1 MKCITRKVGHSLV
14 LFVLTMST
22 HAADGSVS
30 MPTGTGVKPAISSET
45 MASDAATK
53 ESVAGTSPVPPTSKQ
68 ASRLKIPPAAKTTL
82 QGTFAGEIEMFV
94 GETRV
99 IAEPNAGRLA
109 VGNGK
114 TLSAAVMDDK
124 EILLIANEVGVSSL
138 HIWTR
143 DGRNRRLKVTIMPS
157 EIARVTWEVA
167 SFLAAIPNAKANV
180 IGDKVVVEGDNLS
193 DRDLAKI
200 DELAKRYPQIVNFT
214 NRIGWEKMIVMD
226 VKVVEFPTTTLR
238 EIGLKWNTTGGVA
251 VGGVWSPIRRG
262 DTSPYSINLQTG
274 QNNAAPIVD
283 NPNTAFQ
290 GVPLTPGL
298 KALSLLNL
306 GLNAQLNLLEQ
317 NGTASILAQPTL
329 SARSGSKAS
338 FLAGGE
344 FPYSVSNING
354 TTILFKPY
362 GIRLD
367 IEPRVDHNGVIRAKI
382 MSEVSD
388 IDTSVTTT
396 GGPALRTRKTE
407 TEFNVQEGGTIVLSG
422 LLKRDI
428 STSIDKVPFL
438 GDIPVLGALFRS
450 KRFQNNETELVVFV
464 TPTAVDRHTLAQA
477 NSMES
482 AVGRL
487 EKAPRVGTPDLASV
501 PGFPVA
507 KKERGPR
514 PASSWSDPQD

>member
-1 MKCITRKVGHSLV
+1 MSLFA
-14 LFVLTMST
+14 LAA
-22 HAADGSVS
+22 HAADGG
-30 MPTGTGVKPAISSET
+30 MLLPPTALAAAAAGGDSGASGPARNPSGGTGSTQASAKRVPQAKAAPA
-45 MASDAATK
+45 
-53 ESVAGTSPVPPTSKQ
+53 PVPAP
-68 ASRLKIPPAAKTTL
+68 ALKGP
-82 QGTFAGEIEMFV
+82 FAGEIEMFV

-99 IAEPNAGRLA
+99 LAEPNAGRLA

-114 TLSAAVMDDK
+114 ALSAAVMDDK
-124 EILLIANEVGVSSL
+124 EILLIANDVGVSSL

-143 DGRNRRLKVTIMPS
+143 DGRNRRLKVSIMPG
-157 EIARVTWEVA
+157 ETARVNSEVA
-167 SFLAAIPNAKANV
+167 AFLATIVNAKAAV

-226 VKVVEFPTTTLR
+226 VRVVEFPIATLR
-238 EIGLKWNTTGGVA
+238 EIGLKWNATGGIA
-251 VGGVWSPIRRG
+251 IGGVWSPISRG
-262 DTSPYSINLQTG
+262 DTSPYAINLQSG
-274 QNNAAPIVD
+274 QSNAAPIVD
-283 NPNTAFQ
+283 NPNTLYQ
-290 GVPLTPGL
+290 GVPLSSGL
-298 KALSLLNL
+298 TVLSMMNM
-306 GLNAQLNLLEQ
+306 GLNAQLNLMEQ

-354 TTILFKPY
+354 TTIAFKPY

-388 IDTSVTTT
+388 IDTSVSTTS
-396 GGPALRTRKTE
+396 GPALRTRKTE

-422 LLKRDI
+422 LLKRDV

-464 TPTAVDRHTLAQA
+464 TPKAVDRHSLEQA
-477 NSMES
+477 SSMDN
-482 AVGRL
+482 AVARL
-487 EKAPRVGTPDLASV
+487 GQVPRVGTPDLAAV
-501 PGFPVA
+501 PGFPPPA
-507 KKERGPR
+507 KGEQP
-514 PASSWSDPQD
+514 PSWLDPQN